1 MPRTIESQYDPQSYD
16 YVPIVLFRSHERVKN
31 GRHVKVGRTELQAI
45 ADKHN
50 GLWERYGRASPLS
63 LGHTLDPPSDGSSVP
78 EVDQPDTA
86 GVALKFYVDEVPDEP
101 GEHFLWATWCRPKAM
116 RQELQ
121 KFESLSP
128 EYYPSRHLLF
138 PLSLLK
144 STCPEL
150 PDMPPP
156 PTKYG
161 VDLQPG
167 EEAPYRLLIDNPVL
181 YSQPKESDEM
191 PTDDKMDDKKPTD
204 TKSPEDKAVDKA
216 QKSEEKGSKSDAA
229 DLQEIKAQ
237 LSQIMAVMP
246 EIMELVSLMKEG
258 PEGAE
263 GQDDDSDDLLGPA
276 DAEDKSAPT
285 PKEKDKDVVD
295 GKDTGSPVKCDA
307 AMPSATNCS
316 IPGYKK
322 EDYKMTDDEKLKY
335 KAEIKA
341 ELEKEA
347 ATKYAALENQYKA
360 NQKVVE
366 KLAKES
372 RLLKAKEMV
381 KDLEEVHMIQYS
393 SDAVRNEDVE
403 MLAKL
408 DEEAAKKYVEMAK
421 VRYQKKLPDSTEVQK
436 AAKYAV
442 EGEPT
447 IQKLSPEEVKALS
460 DKIVN
465 QGVSFDQ
472 YMADFATKK

>member
-1 MPRTIESQYDPQSYD
+1 MPRDP
-16 YVPIVLFRSHERVKN
+16 
-31 GRHVKVGRTELQAI
+31 TELFPESEFVRVPSVPVFKEHKRRKSGRDVEVKKADLDAI
-45 ADKHN
+45 AN
-50 GLWERYGRASPLS
+50 NVNREFSELGVAVPLT
-63 LGHTLDPPSDGSSVP
+63 LGHTKDTSDGS
-78 EVDQPDTA
+78 EVSETDQPEIVGWSVNYRTDKLQN
-86 GVALKFYVDEVPDEP
+86 GEDALYCDWYVRK
-101 GEHFLWATWCRPKAM
+101 EHSDVIRRYPTR
-116 RQELQ
+116 
-121 KFESLSP
+121 SV
-128 EYYPSRHLLF
+128 EYYVGRQTVWPVA
-138 PLSLLK
+138 LLK

-150 PDMPPP
+150 SLPIL
-156 PTKYG
+156 KYRYG
-161 VDLQPG
+161 KELQPG
-167 EEAPYRLLIDNPVL
+167 EEPPIQFEISVPYSV
-181 YSQPKESDEM
+181 STSPKESDEM

-436 AAKYAV
+436 VAKYAV
-442 EGEPT
+442 EGEPDFAAKT
-447 IQKLSPEEVKALS
+447 PEEAQERALKALS
-460 DKIVN
+460 M
-465 QGVSFDQ
+465 GLSMEEF
-472 YMADFATKK
+472 YKKAAEGKK